1 MKLSHNFQHNL
12 PEAFDVNFVHA
23 SNGSAKYKI
32 PYSSEPLTVGAETKR
47 HSCQQKKRL
56 IKLTSTHHHMQT
68 ICFKHMLGADHEWF
82 YI

>member
-47 HSCQQKKRL
+47 HSCQQKKK
-56 IKLTSTHHHMQT
+56 IDKINIHTPSHAN
-68 ICFKHMLGADHEWF
+68 HML
-82 YI
+82 